1 MGEPMSE
8 QLPVNDS
15 VLGRIFLDF
24 PGFCGFQREYPIS
37 QVALVG
43 RHLGV
48 SSFDQANLH

>member
-8 QLPVNDS
+8 QLSVNES

-24 PGFCGFQREYPIS
+24 PGFCGFQPEYPIS

-43 RHLGV
+43 RHPGI
-48 SSFDQANLH
+48 SSFDPKNLH